1 MFQEAS
7 EIPHFAEGNSAFMR
21 RVGEQGRKMVNIN
34 KHHVI
39 FLLHEHFY
47 LIHVRQIFISDGAY
61 VFCFASIAR
70 SLWAEVAYCVF
81 NSEVSHSRNFL
92 QFPKNIFCF
101 SPLYPLKCFITTVNR
116 TPPTANSLPLC
127 LQRRGTRSFQRESI
141 LLNKML
147 K

>member
-7 EIPHFAEGNSAFMR
+7 EIPHFAEGNGAFRR
-21 RVGEQGRKMVNIN
+21 RVGEGGRKLVNIN

-81 NSEVSHSRNFL
+81 NPEVSHSRNFL

-101 SPLYPLKCFITTVNR
+101 SPLYPQKV
-116 TPPTANSLPLC
+116 SLPPLTAHHP
-127 LQRRGTRSFQRESI
+127 LQIVFHCACSVVAHAASSARVYY
-141 LLNKML
+141 
-147 K
+147 